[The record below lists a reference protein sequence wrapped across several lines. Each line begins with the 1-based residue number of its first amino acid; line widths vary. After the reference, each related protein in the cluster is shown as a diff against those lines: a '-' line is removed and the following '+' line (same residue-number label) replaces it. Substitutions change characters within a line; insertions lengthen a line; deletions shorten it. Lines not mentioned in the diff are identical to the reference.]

1 MNKPELSSLLWLGI
15 NEDYKKAIEPY
26 LAVYYGTRF
35 LGVDFDEYDSE
46 VQAVSVWQSYFA
58 RRCIVFCHN
67 KWKLGN
73 IPEPDSTSMFDGFST
88 TSTTTSKAD
97 KTTDTT
103 NTNTGEATTNT
114 THNGDRTDTNEHTD
128 MSTRTDTNSHTGESS
143 SFDRSLHSDYPQ
155 SNVSPDTTGI
165 EANVSWEYVSD
176 GSDTL
181 NKSNTTDTNKTDVTT
196 DVESHDNNKSVF
208 KDTANTTSS
217 NTDTLTGKQKANET
231 SNSETNMKG
240 TVDTFERYRAI
251 VEFYSKV
258 FPLEEFLNKFDNIF
272 LSCYDILREE
282 EIL

>member
-1 MNKPELSSLLWLGI
+1 MKYMRLQTLMNKPELSSLLWLGI

-128 MSTRTDTNSHTGESS
+128 MSTRTDTNSHT
-143 SFDRSLHSDYPQ
+143 
-155 SNVSPDTTGI
+155 
-165 EANVSWEYVSD
+165 
-176 GSDTL
+176 
-181 NKSNTTDTNKTDVTT
+181 DTNKTDVTT